1 MLCPT
6 VMGEGEIQQKKK
18 LGTPNGV
25 PSFLVANMWFKSRQS
40 HDRDQKEELKPPKAI

>member
-1 MLCPT
+1 MD
-6 VMGEGEIQQKKK
+6 EGEIQQKKR

-40 HDRDQKEELKPPKAI
+40 RDQKERTQTA